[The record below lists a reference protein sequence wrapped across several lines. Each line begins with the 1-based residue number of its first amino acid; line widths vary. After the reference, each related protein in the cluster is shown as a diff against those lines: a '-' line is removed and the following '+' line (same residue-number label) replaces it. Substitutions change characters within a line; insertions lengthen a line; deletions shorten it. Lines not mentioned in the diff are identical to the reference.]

1 MIECILC
8 GRLVMNETK
17 TGFLEDDAASDF
29 HCPNLITLGDPPHR
43 ESHYHRV
50 SCQGCYPEYTILI
63 PPFYMTWLD
72 GRKNLKIYADHQ
84 LNDLDSPQKCWKYF
98 DKIEFEEVVHWAKR
112 LKVLV
117 PFS

>member
-17 TGFLEDDAASDF
+17 TGFLDDDAASDF
-29 HCPNLITLGDPPHR
+29 HCPNLITLGHPPHQ

-50 SCQGCYPEYTILI
+50 SCQGCFPEYSILI
-63 PPFYMTWLD
+63 PPFFMTWLD
-72 GRKNLKIYADHQ
+72 GRKNLRIYNSLEREH
-84 LNDLDSPQKCWKYF
+84 PQRCWKYF
-98 DKIEFEEVVHWAKR
+98 DKAEFEEVVYWAKR